1 MSTSKLPP
9 TKIKHRNAEDLA
21 AGYSGKMR
29 VLEWLAIFT
38 FLAFS
43 GTLIYRLSPYFET
56 HASLLLSALLLGWL
70 GADFVSGLVHWAGD
84 TWGSPEMPVLGQS
97 FVRTFR
103 EHHVDQLSITRHD
116 FVEVNGSNC
125 LVSLP
130 VLLVALLVDVT
141 GDGNTPLF
149 GVAFMTSLT
158 LWVFLTNQIHKW
170 AHQENPSRAVR
181 FLQRTHLILGAEHH
195 SIHHAAPYDKYYCI
209 TTGWLNGPLHAIGFY
224 RRLERLITR
233 VTCAIPRAD
242 DIGKSAALAIDP
254 SQQHEKTSSSP
265 SHAHPQSKT
274 T

>member
-1 MSTSKLPP
+1 MSTSKLHQPDQTP
-9 TKIKHRNAEDLA
+9 KHRGSA
-21 AGYSGKMR
+21 AYSGKC
-29 VLEWLAIFT
+29 VCSGWQFS

-130 VLLVALLVDVT
+130 VLLVALLVDIT

-181 FLQRTHLILGAEHH
+181 CATPLDLGAEHH

-224 RRLERLITR
+224 RRLERLITW